1 MHIDSLYPSRFLRCA
16 DLNGRPMRVTIEAL
30 KKEDIGGESKV
41 VLSFTNGTKSLI
53 LNKTNARAIAKL
65 HGDETRGWNGKNVV
79 LVPAQVDF
87 RGDIV
92 DAIRVRG
99 VATPRSAL
107 VNEPPPAD
115 EPPFD
120 DDLSDFVA

>member
-16 DLNGRPMRVTIEAL
+16 DLSGRPMRVTIEGL

-41 VLSFTNGTKSLI
+41 VLSFTNGTKALI
-53 LNKTNARAIAKL
+53 LNKTNGKAIAKAL
-65 HGDETRGWNGKNVV
+65 GNETGTWRGKAIV

-92 DAIRVRG
+92 DAIRIR
-99 VATPRSAL
+99 AASAPES
-107 VNEPPPAD
+107 EPPPSEAPD
-115 EPPFD
+115 FED
-120 DDLSDFVA
+120 DFTV

>member
-1 MHIDSLYPSRFLRCA
+1 LP
-16 DLNGRPMRVTIEAL
+16 
-30 KKEDIGGESKV
+30 
-41 VLSFTNGTKSLI
+41 
-53 LNKTNARAIAKL
+53 
-65 HGDETRGWNGKNVV
+65 TRNIGWNGKDIV

-92 DAIRVRG
+92 DAIRVRA
-99 VATPRSAL
+99 ATSQPQQQQAPNS
-107 VNEPPPAD
+107 D